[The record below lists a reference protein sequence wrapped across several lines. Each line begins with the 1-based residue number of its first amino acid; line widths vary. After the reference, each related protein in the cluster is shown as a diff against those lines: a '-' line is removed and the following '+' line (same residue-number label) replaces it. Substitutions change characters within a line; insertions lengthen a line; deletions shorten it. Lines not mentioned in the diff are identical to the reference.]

1 VYFLGVPKADWPA
14 AVDARP
20 SPPPEDSSVGVS
32 SESEDADIDR
42 VESPPPASEKVR
54 GKRLAIDEPPQKKRK
69 TAPAAPI
76 KLGGISLGG
85 DQATRTRRATVIEW
99 SDDDED
105 PVDILPSVQTSSRNT
120 RMEEQSGGAKKVPE
134 QQTTENP
141 AERATVV
148 PEQHTEANLERRVEE
163 NPEQQ
168 AE

>member
-1 VYFLGVPKADWPA
+1 M
-14 AVDARP
+14 
-20 SPPPEDSSVGVS
+20 
-32 SESEDADIDR
+32 
-42 VESPPPASEKVR
+42 
-54 GKRLAIDEPPQKKRK
+54 
-69 TAPAAPI
+69 
-76 KLGGISLGG
+76 
-85 DQATRTRRATVIEW
+85 IEW

-105 PVDILPSVQTSSRNT
+105 PVDILPSVQASSRNT
-120 RMEEQSGGAKKVPE
+120 RVEEQSGGAEKVPE